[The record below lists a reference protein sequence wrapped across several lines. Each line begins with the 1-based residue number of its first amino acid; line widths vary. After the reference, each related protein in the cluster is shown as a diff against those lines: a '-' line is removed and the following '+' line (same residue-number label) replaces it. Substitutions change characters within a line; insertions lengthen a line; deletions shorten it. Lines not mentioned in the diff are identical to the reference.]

1 MLADDEV
8 LLAQIKEQIEIGVKY
23 QGYIE
28 RQAGEIERNEAHEN
42 TRLPENLDY
51 SEVRGLSF
59 EARQKLTQFRPE
71 TIGQGVAHFRHHA
84 GCDLAADGSPEA
96 RPRSARAENPLTLA
110 PTTRRWL
117 NDGAYRHDGARG
129 ARRSAGRGPTRT
141 GHRAERGTKGKLLDY
156 VALLA
161 KWNAVYNLTAIR
173 DPRQMLIQHILDSL
187 SIVPH
192 LATLGPATVLDVGSG
207 GGLPGIV
214 LAIVFPEWS
223 ITVNDIVQKKSAF
236 QSQAKAE
243 LGLGNL
249 SVVTGRVENL
259 RPRGRGSRKVRCNC
273 LARIRRAC
281 GFRYT
286 GPSPR
291 RGRRR
296 DLGNEGRST
305 GWEIE
310 RLPEGAHVKQVI
322 RLKVPALDAERH
334 LIEVTVG

>member
-1 MLADDEV
+1 MTARIDTT
-8 LLAQIKEQIEIGVKY
+8 
-23 QGYIE
+23 
-28 RQAGEIERNEAHEN
+28 AGREA
-42 TRLPENLDY
+42 
-51 SEVRGLSF
+51 
-59 EARQKLTQFRPE
+59 
-71 TIGQGVAHFRHHA
+71 
-84 GCDLAADGSPEA
+84 LAALLEEGLRELDIEL
-96 RPRSARAENPLTLA
+96 SAEQ
-110 PTTRRWL
+110 
-117 NDGAYRHDGARG
+117 
-129 ARRSAGRGPTRT
+129 
-141 GHRAERGTKGKLLDY
+141 KGKLLDY

-192 LATLGPATVLDVGSG
+192 LATLGPARVLDVGSG

-259 RPRGRGSRKVRCNC
+259 RPGAEVPGKFDVIVSRAFAELADFVT
-273 LARIRRAC
+273 LARHLVADDGAIWAMKGVRPD
-281 GFRYT
+281 G
-286 GPSPR
+286 
-291 RGRRR
+291 
-296 DLGNEGRST
+296 
-305 GWEIE
+305 EIE

>member
-1 MLADDEV
+1 MTARIDTT
-8 LLAQIKEQIEIGVKY
+8 
-23 QGYIE
+23 
-28 RQAGEIERNEAHEN
+28 AGREA
-42 TRLPENLDY
+42 
-51 SEVRGLSF
+51 
-59 EARQKLTQFRPE
+59 
-71 TIGQGVAHFRHHA
+71 
-84 GCDLAADGSPEA
+84 LAALLEEGLRELDIEL
-96 RPRSARAENPLTLA
+96 SAEQ
-110 PTTRRWL
+110 
-117 NDGAYRHDGARG
+117 
-129 ARRSAGRGPTRT
+129 
-141 GHRAERGTKGKLLDY
+141 KGKLLDY

-173 DPRQMLIQHILDSL
+173 DTRQMLIQHILDSL

-259 RPRGRGSRKVRCNC
+259 RPGAEVPGKFDVIVSRAFAELADFVT
-273 LARIRRAC
+273 LARHLVADDGAIWAMKGVRPD
-281 GFRYT
+281 G
-286 GPSPR
+286 
-291 RGRRR
+291 
-296 DLGNEGRST
+296 
-305 GWEIE
+305 EIE